1 MQTRP
6 SHVLMERGD
15 DRQYFTPGRP
25 GLVLRSLAIKTE
37 RLGSRGAR
45 LKPRCRLIDAVAS
58 AVRSL
63 RK

>member
-37 RLGSRGAR
+37 RLGSRGR
-45 LKPRCRLIDAVAS
+45 GLNHAVD
-58 AVRSL
+58 
-63 RK
+63 